1 MKGIPYGQNNNK
13 KTCYQMAEPDF
24 TRYMFQEQHFNQPI
38 ELLRQNM
45 QFDAVADIYGSK
57 DEIL

>member
-1 MKGIPYGQNNNK
+1 
-13 KTCYQMAEPDF
+13 MAEPDF

-38 ELLRQNM
+38 ELLRQNV